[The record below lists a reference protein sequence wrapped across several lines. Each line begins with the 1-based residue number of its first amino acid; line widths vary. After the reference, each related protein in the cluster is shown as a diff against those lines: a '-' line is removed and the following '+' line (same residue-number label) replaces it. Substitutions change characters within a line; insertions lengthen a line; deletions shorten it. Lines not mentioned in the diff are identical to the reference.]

1 MAKSVGCDA
10 FGNGGFPRGIAD
22 LAGHGVVVQVVAG
35 DPTGARVWGLM
46 VIWWDSL
53 FGFSDSVLSDS
64 WAVCG
69 GGKFM
74 AKIEN
79 ARSKTKLPR

>member
-1 MAKSVGCDA
+1 MTKKALNGADVGA
-10 FGNGGFPRGIAD
+10 GF
-22 LAGHGVVVQVVAG
+22 VQVVAG
-35 DPTGARVWGLM
+35 DPTGARVWGLT
-46 VIWWDSL
+46 VIWWDAL

-69 GGKFM
+69 GGNFM